1 MCSAAMGADERG
13 GAAEPSEYVW
23 EDERE
28 EEEKE
33 GVGRRRRK
41 KEGGRGVDVKS
52 WKNH

>member
-13 GAAEPSEYVW
+13 GWRREPLEYVW

-33 GVGRRRRK
+33 VGRRRRR
-41 KEGGRGVDVKS
+41 EGGRGVDVKS

>member
-33 GVGRRRRK
+33 VGGGE
-41 KEGGRGVDVKS
+41 EGGRERGGCEELEES
-52 WKNH
+52 LR